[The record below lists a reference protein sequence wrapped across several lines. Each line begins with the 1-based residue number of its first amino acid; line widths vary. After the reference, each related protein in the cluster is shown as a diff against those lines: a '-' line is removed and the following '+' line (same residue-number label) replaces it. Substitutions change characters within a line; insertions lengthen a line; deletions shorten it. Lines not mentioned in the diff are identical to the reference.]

1 VKTTQRL
8 SERTYTCGQCG
19 FTLDRDR
26 GAARN
31 LAALVGEVIG
41 GTSTQSCGATV
52 NEPDGNP
59 HQTHTLWA
67 CTATGRPTRSTPRR
81 NATATRTER
90 THIRSQCSGNGD
102 ELYNTYRNDGAGSA
116 MAKFLVG
123 AGMGDGP
130 AQADAGPQDPPS
142 PETLAAM
149 ARMQG
154 NVDFFFGH
162 VFRATCTFRPDIAAL
177 RGATTRIVVG
187 GGTSKGQVAQRAVV
201 ALAEALVTKL
211 VDFPGDHGGFSSD
224 PVPSPRRCTKCSPG
238 ARWG

>member
-1 VKTTQRL
+1 VES
-8 SERTYTCGQCG
+8 SEHPEHASGRH
-19 FTLDRDR
+19 
-26 GAARN
+26 
-31 LAALVGEVIG
+31 GER
-41 GTSTQSCGATV
+41 
-52 NEPDGNP
+52 
-59 HQTHTLWA
+59 
-67 CTATGRPTRSTPRR
+67 RPRSFI
-81 NATATRTER
+81 A
-90 THIRSQCSGNGD
+90 SGNGD
-102 ELYNTYRNDGAGSA
+102 ELYNTYRNDGAGPA

-130 AQADAGPQDPPS
+130 TQADAGPQDPPS

-154 NVDFFFGH
+154 NIDFFFGH

-238 ARWG
+238 AQWG